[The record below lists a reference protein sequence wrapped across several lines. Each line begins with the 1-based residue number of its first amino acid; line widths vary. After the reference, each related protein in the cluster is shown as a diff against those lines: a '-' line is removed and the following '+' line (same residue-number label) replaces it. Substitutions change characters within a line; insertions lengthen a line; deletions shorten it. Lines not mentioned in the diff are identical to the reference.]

1 MLSTNSKLDYISAIM
16 GWLNEYAGNILGLIP
31 DNDIVNSLL
40 KKLDFKRNEVS
51 ARVEEL
57 LAQRQEAR
65 EQKNWNMADKI
76 RDELNSMKVVIED
89 GPEGPKWK
97 LKN

>member
-1 MLSTNSKLDYISAIM
+1 M

-31 DNDIVNSLL
+31 DDDIVNSLVR
-40 KKLDFKRNEVS
+40 KLNSKRNEVS
-51 ARVEEL
+51 TRVEEL

-65 EQKNWNMADKI
+65 EQKDWNMADKI

-89 GPEGPKWK
+89 GPEGPIWK
-97 LKN
+97 LEN